1 MELFDDSI
9 LIENTLQGDMHA
21 FEKLVIKYKS
31 LIYTLVFRIV
41 NNNEDAEEVSQDVF
55 IKAYKNLESFN
66 FKSKFATWIYRIAY
80 NEAINKLKSGKK
92 FSSYLEIKENLHEI
106 PEVETDRYENID
118 KSYYVDIA
126 MQNLSESERFIVT
139 LFYYEDLSIKE
150 IANITDFSIANIK
163 VKLLRARQKL
173 YDLLKDKFEKEI

>member
-9 LIENTLQGDMHA
+9 LIEDTLKGDLHA
-21 FEKLVIKYKS
+21 FEKIVMKYKS
-31 LIYTLVFRIV
+31 LVFTLVFRIV

-66 FKSKFATWIYRIAY
+66 FKSKFATWLYRIAY
-80 NEAINKLKSGKK
+80 NEAINKLKSEKR
-92 FSSYLEIKENLHEI
+92 FSTFLEIKENHHEI
-106 PEVETDRYENID
+106 PDAETDKYENIE
-118 KSYYVDIA
+118 KSYYVDKA

-150 IANITDFSIANIK
+150 ISNITDFSIANIK

-173 YDLLKDKFEKEI
+173 YDLLKDKFEKEN

>member
-9 LIENTLQGDMHA
+9 LIENTVKGDLHA

-41 NNNEDAEEVSQDVF
+41 DNNEDAEEVSQDVF
-55 IKAYKNLESFN
+55 IKAFKNLESFN
-66 FKSKFATWIYRIAY
+66 FKSKFATWLYRIAY

-92 FSSYLEIKENLHEI
+92 FSSLLEIKENVHEI
-106 PEVETDRYENID
+106 PEEETDRYENID

-150 IANITDFSIANIK
+150 ISKITDFSIANIK

-173 YDLLKDKFEKEI
+173 YDLLKDKFENKI

>member
-1 MELFDDSI
+1 MELYDDSI
-9 LIENTLQGDMHA
+9 LIEKTQKGDLHA

-41 NNNEDAEEVSQDVF
+41 NNIEDAEEVSQDVF
-55 IKAYKNLESFN
+55 IKAYKNLSSFN
-66 FKSKFATWIYRIAY
+66 FKSKFATWLYRIAY

-92 FSSYLEIKENLHEI
+92 FSSFIEIKEKLYEI
-106 PEVETDRYENID
+106 AGEETDKYENID

-126 MQNLSESERFIVT
+126 MQSLGESERFIVT

-150 IANITDFSIANIK
+150 ISNITDFSIANIK

-173 YDLLKDKFEKEI
+173 YDLLKEKFEKEV